1 MFIHYNNQINT
12 NQINTSMETREPRHL
27 VTFRT
32 GDPLLAGV
40 CYVLIGQRFYT
51 LDHDGNPRAAS
62 VFRLKN

>member
-1 MFIHYNNQINT
+1 
-12 NQINTSMETREPRHL
+12 METREPRHL